1 MLLLVVLKAACAALS
16 PLIAELIMLD
26 ISVPYIPRYT
36 GRCHQCGRQRAL
48 ARLALAA
55 IIGMLK

>member
-1 MLLLVVLKAACAALS
+1 
-16 PLIAELIMLD
+16 MLD
-26 ISVPYIPRYT
+26 IWVPYIPRYT